1 MSSPVGPH
9 ASANGGKRGH
19 HDTRYSTGQGCFG
32 RVRFNGHRN
41 VENPEPSRQGRSTKY
56 VRVAIVVHISEALRG
71 IFLSAVVEPSTAGTV
86 CVRRMVP
93 PLYSSPSSKSKQHKE
108 EVIVA
113 IWETTMI
120 Q

>member
-1 MSSPVGPH
+1 MRCCCWQRRFQRRYQLMSSPVGPH

-71 IFLSAVVEPSTAGTV
+71 ISIGCRRAVDCGHCMRTSYGTST
-86 CVRRMVP
+86 
-93 PLYSSPSSKSKQHKE
+93 L
-108 EVIVA
+108 
-113 IWETTMI
+113 
-120 Q
+120 